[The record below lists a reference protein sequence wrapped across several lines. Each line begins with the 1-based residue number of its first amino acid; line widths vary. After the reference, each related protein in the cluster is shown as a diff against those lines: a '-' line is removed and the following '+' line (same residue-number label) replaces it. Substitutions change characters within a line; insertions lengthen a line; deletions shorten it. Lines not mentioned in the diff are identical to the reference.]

1 MIDVESPYT
10 VADLSRNP
18 SGVSGDEFA
27 GLGFSNSITNRK
39 CLDHSESLS
48 WRNLVFFFFFLRKFV
63 LREISALSLLLKII
77 HIGMNMDMHQNMK

>member
-18 SGVSGDEFA
+18 SGVIGDEFA

-39 CLDHSESLS
+39 CLDHFESLS
-48 WRNLVFFFFFLRKFV
+48 RRNLVFFFFFFEQICTTTELIEKFQ
-63 LREISALSLLLKII
+63 LFLSC
-77 HIGMNMDMHQNMK
+77 

>member
-48 WRNLVFFFFFLRKFV
+48 WRNLVFFFFFE
-63 LREISALSLLLKII
+63 EICTLAKNYSHRHEYGYASEYE
-77 HIGMNMDMHQNMK
+77 MNCGEMK